1 MTIHTTAGAPI
12 DDLLRARLALEVEA
26 AEHEVRKLHA
36 EQVGRAS
43 EAASWA
49 AHSFNAGSAGPAV
62 GQASER

>member
-12 DDLLRARLALEVEA
+12 DDLLRARLAREVEA

-49 AHSFNAGSAGPAV
+49 AHSFNAGSAGAV
-62 GQASER
+62 PGGSSDR